1 MMAKESLELDLEGI
15 LKVLYSLPGV
25 HVSSGCSL
33 LDSGVMDPWDNTCNL
48 YSSWGCY
55 ATLNLQMLINSH
67 IKGCIEAHVPTLT
80 T

>member
-1 MMAKESLELDLEGI
+1 M
-15 LKVLYSLPGV
+15 LYSFPGV
-25 HVSSGCSL
+25 YVSSGCSL
-33 LDSGVMDPWDNTCNL
+33 LDSGVMDPQGNTYNL

-67 IKGCIEAHVPTLT
+67 IKECTEAHVPTLT